1 MNTPDLRLNP
11 HLDAALQRMRTA
23 AEQAA
28 ERCAEGLGMAALSA
42 GNMKKRD
49 LLLSSQFVFRKQQ
62 ALFNQRFYQ
71 TLHTQVAT
79 EVNATVQAQAAQATP
94 TSRKKEWSELSLMDD
109 DQVDALV
116 AADRIGLALGHHSEW
131 ELREVESYVFGLSA
145 GDRNPLRPEL
155 VAAALLEGI
164 NAVSDDTPT
173 REVLIDEMTRAL
185 AQEMRAC
192 YADIAELFRS
202 RGLRPQDLRVRG
214 AEGHGHSTRSAPL
227 QGNPSNHGEFDPR
240 GHHSGH
246 GAHSGHG
253 GHTGHGS
260 YPGGPSGHGGSR
272 GGYPG
277 QGGAMHGGGGGPGGF
292 GMVDPQM
299 MDLLRRLSHVPAG
312 GGYGGGFAPS
322 QAGSFEPSGYG
333 GDMPAAA
340 VDWQNM
346 PLPPNLIHQHRD
358 ELRQASTGRLDHMVI
373 DVVGGLFDQILAD
386 AKVPPQMARLVAQL
400 QLPVLRV
407 ALGDNSFFSTRR
419 HPVRRFVNRM
429 ASLACA
435 YDDFSEDPGRA
446 FLAHVRE
453 LVQDVANGDFDRMDV
468 YESKLDELE
477 AFIAE
482 QTSATLKA
490 QGDAAAVAERK
501 EIDLRLQ
508 QKYMQQLQAALGPVP
523 MAPFLRDFLSQVW
536 SQAIVL
542 ASREGAPER
551 EQRLRSFGRD
561 LVMSVQPKSGTAAR
575 QTFLGQL
582 PTLMR
587 TLNEGLDLIHWP
599 ETARKGFFGD
609 LLPAHAE
616 SLKGQGLTPL
626 EANLLSKQLEQVFGC
641 APPQEK
647 DLPAASAPGSTVPQ
661 DLDMGARLTAEEAK
675 SLGLMDETG
684 VDWDGKVDIEIVEPH
699 GQHADVPL
707 LSEEIS
713 IEGLPAVAEAPEP
726 VSGELLLDHLQL
738 GFAYQMN
745 VGEEWKKVRLAH
757 ISAGRSFF
765 IFTQGA
771 KHQETVTMTA
781 RMLKRMCESGR
792 LRAFENAYLLERATA
807 RARKQLAALNSQ
819 H

>member
-28 ERCAEGLGMAALSA
+28 ERCAEGLGMAALAA

-62 ALFNQRFYQ
+62 ALFGQRFYQ
-71 TLHTQVAT
+71 ALHTQVAT
-79 EVNATVQAQAAQATP
+79 EVNATAQTALAVP
-94 TSRKKEWSELSLMDD
+94 TSKKKDWSELSLMDD

-155 VAAALLEGI
+155 VGAALLEGI
-164 NAVSDDTPT
+164 HAVSDDAPT

-185 AQEMRAC
+185 AQEMRGC
-192 YADIAELFRS
+192 YADIAELFRN

-214 AEGHGHSTRSAPL
+214 ADSHQGHSTRSAPL
-227 QGNPSNHGEFDPR
+227 QGGPSNHGEFDPR

-246 GAHSGHG
+246 GP
-253 GHTGHGS
+253 HTGHGAHT
-260 YPGGPSGHGGSR
+260 GHGGAYAGGAPAYGGGR
-272 GGYPG
+272 GGYPM
-277 QGGAMHGGGGGPGGF
+277 QGGGMQGGGGGF

-312 GGYGGGFAPS
+312 YGGGYAPS
-322 QAGSFEPSGYG
+322 QAGGFEPSGFG
-333 GDMPAAA
+333 GDMPAG
-340 VDWQNM
+340 DWQNM
-346 PLPPNLIHQHRD
+346 PMPPNLIHQHRD
-358 ELRQASTGRLDHMVI
+358 ELRQAATGRLDHMVI
-373 DVVGGLFDQILAD
+373 DVVGSLFDQILSD

-407 ALGDNSFFSTRR
+407 ALGDNSFFSSRR

-468 YESKLDELE
+468 YESKLDALE

-508 QKYMQQLQAALGPVP
+508 QKYMQQLQTALGPVP
-523 MAPFLRDFLSQVW
+523 MAPFLREFLSQVW

-551 EQRLRSFGRD
+551 EQRLRLFGRD

-599 ETARKGFFGD
+599 ESARKTFFGE

-626 EANLLSKQLEQVFGC
+626 ETNLLAKQLEQVFGC
-641 APPQEK
+641 APPAEK
-647 DLPAASAPGSTVPQ
+647 DLPAGGTGSTVPQ
-661 DLDMGARLTAEEAK
+661 DLDMGTRLTAEEAK

-726 VSGELLLDHLQL
+726 TTGELLVDHLQL

-765 IFTQGA
+765 IFTQGT